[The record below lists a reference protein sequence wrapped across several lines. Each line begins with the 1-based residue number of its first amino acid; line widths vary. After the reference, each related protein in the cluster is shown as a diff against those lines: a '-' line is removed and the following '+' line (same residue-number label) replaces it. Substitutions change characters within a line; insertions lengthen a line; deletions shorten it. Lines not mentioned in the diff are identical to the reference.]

1 MGLYQT
7 ERPTSL
13 SEVVGQKAA
22 TSAMQ
27 KMLADGNLPH
37 AILFSGPSGTG
48 KTTLARILAK
58 ELGVTKLEIIEK
70 NAASDNGVDAI
81 REIETNLPRKPLS
94 GAARI
99 YIIDEAHAITPQGQR
114 AMLKMLEDTP
124 KHVYFALCTTNP
136 EKLEKPV
143 QTRLTHVKLDKV
155 GTSDL
160 ASLVQRTAAKHKIGC
175 DPMNAM
181 AIAIAADGS
190 PRQALVLLEQI
201 AATPREAWGSVL
213 QSTDD
218 IKPDLFQVVKDLY
231 GPGKIFP
238 KHGATI
244 KELPESEI
252 ERLRLTIMSYGST
265 IVLSGRVD
273 AKVLKVMDAFKEP
286 FFSSKKGGFVL
297 ALAKANS

>member
-22 TSAMQ
+22 TSALQ

-160 ASLVQRTAAKHKIGC
+160 ASLVTAVARKYQIGC
-175 DPMNAM
+175 DPLM
-181 AIAIAADGS
+181 IAAAADGS

-231 GPGKIFP
+231 GAGKIFP

>member
-13 SEVVGQKAA
+13 SEVVGQPAA
-22 TSAMQ
+22 TSALQ
-27 KMLADGNLPH
+27 KMLTDGNLPH

-58 ELGVTKLEIIEK
+58 ELGVTKREVIEK

-81 REIETNLPRKPLS
+81 RDIETNLPRKPLS

-155 GTSDL
+155 AVSDL
-160 ASLVQRTAAKHKIGC
+160 ASLVQRTAAKHGIAC
-175 DPMNAM
+175 DAM
-181 AIAIAADGS
+181 QIAVAADGS

-201 AATPREAWGSVL
+201 GATPREAWGSVL

-218 IKPDLFQVVKDLY
+218 IKADLYEIVKDLY
-231 GPGKIFP
+231 GPVKIFP
-238 KHGATI
+238 KHGKTV
-244 KELPESEI
+244 KEIPESEI

-265 IVLSGRVD
+265 IVLSGRAD
-273 AKVLKVMDAFKEP
+273 AKVLRVMEAFKEP

-297 ALAKANS
+297 ALAKASS